1 MKSLLSMQRGATLLV
16 VLVMLVMI
24 TLFVLSM
31 IRLSN
36 TNLKVVGNMQAQR
49 ALASSAQQAIENS
62 ISTIAFFGDA
72 VAETGQW
79 PAGTNSVNQTVNG
92 YTVAI
97 ARPTCVFSLPA
108 TGYSATSNISP
119 EDTHWELAASATDP
133 VTSAQTSLV
142 QGVKI
147 RLAAGNCP

>member
-1 MKSLLSMQRGATLLV
+1 VRTRLATQHGATLLV

-36 TNLKVVGNMQAQR
+36 TNLRVVGNMQSQR
-49 ALASSAQQAIENS
+49 ALESGAQQAIEEKIGS
-62 ISTIAFFGDA
+62 IAFFNDA
-72 VAETGQW
+72 STI
-79 PAGTNSVNQTVNG
+79 NG
-92 YTVAI
+92 YTVNI
-97 ARPTCVFSLPA
+97 SRPSCFFSTPA

-119 EDTHWELAASATDP
+119 EDTSWEIAVNASDSISGSTTA
-133 VTSAQTSLV
+133 VV

-147 RLAAGNCP
+147 RLPAGNCP

>member
-1 MKSLLSMQRGATLLV
+1 MRTRLATQHGATLLV

-36 TNLKVVGNMQAQR
+36 TNLRVVGNMQSQR
-49 ALASSAQQAIENS
+49 ALESGAQQAIEEKIGS
-62 ISTIAFFGDA
+62 IAFFNDA
-72 VAETGQW
+72 AGNTGQW
-79 PAGTNSVNQTVNG
+79 PTGTQTITSTING
-92 YTVAI
+92 YTVNI
-97 ARPTCVFSLPA
+97 SRPSCFFSTPA

-119 EDTHWELAASATDP
+119 EDTSWEIAVNASDSISGSTTA
-133 VTSAQTSLV
+133 VV

-147 RLAAGNCP
+147 RLPAGNCP